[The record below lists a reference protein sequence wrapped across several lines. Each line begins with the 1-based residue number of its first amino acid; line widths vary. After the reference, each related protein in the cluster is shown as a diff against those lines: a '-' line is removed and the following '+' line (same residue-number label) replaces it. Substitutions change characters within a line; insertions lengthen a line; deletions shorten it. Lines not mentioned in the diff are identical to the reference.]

1 MTTRPDSRTTQPI
14 APVLLHIG
22 TDVDEAIAHDFER
35 WCEDHVA
42 DNLRLP
48 GFVSAR
54 RLRRSDAQPAAG
66 ESASSLTLYQLADVS
81 ALETPEYL
89 GRRITMPPHFSGR
102 IRSQRSLYH
111 ELGAERGLGAE
122 PGVRT
127 QSIGPAFLHVTV
139 DVEPDWRARFLDW
152 YVKVHVAAV
161 LDAPGMLGVRR
172 FENVEL
178 ASGRPLAA
186 GQHTYCTL
194 YEMEDAGVIAR
205 PTTLASASRGACPPE
220 LAPHRVAFNHTYEE
234 IFRAPSP

>member
-1 MTTRPDSRTTQPI
+1 MTTRPDSQSSQPI

-22 TDVDEAIAHDFER
+22 TDVDAAIALDFER

-54 RLRRSDAQPAAG
+54 RLRRSEAQPAAG
-66 ESASSLTLYQLADVS
+66 ESASSLTLYQLEDAL

-89 GRRITMPPHFSGR
+89 GRKITLPPHFSGR
-102 IRSQRSLYH
+102 IRSQRSLYR
-111 ELGAERGLGAE
+111 ELGAE
-122 PGVRT
+122 PGVRI

-139 DVEPDWRARFLDW
+139 DVEPSFRAQFIEW

-234 IFRAPSP
+234 IFRAASR

>member
-1 MTTRPDSRTTQPI
+1 MTTRTDSRTTQPI

-54 RLRRSDAQPAAG
+54 RLRRSGSPSTAG
-66 ESASSLTLYQLADVS
+66 ESASSLTLYQLEDVK
-81 ALETPEYL
+81 ALETPDYR
-89 GRRITMPPHFSGR
+89 GRKITMPPHFAGH
-102 IRSQRSLYH
+102 IRSTRSLYL
-111 ELGAERGLGAE
+111 ELGAE
-122 PGVRT
+122 PGVRN
-127 QSIGPAFLHVTV
+127 QEIGPALLHVTV
-139 DVEPDWRARFLDW
+139 DVEPDWRTRFIEW

-161 LDAPGMLGVRR
+161 LDAPGMLGARR

-194 YEMEDAGVIAR
+194 YEMEDAGVLAR
-205 PTTLASASRGACPPE
+205 PSTVESASKGACPPE
-220 LAPHRVAFNHTYEE
+220 LAPHRVPFNHVYEE
-234 IFRAPSP
+234 IFRA

>member
-1 MTTRPDSRTTQPI
+1 MATQPNPTQSQPI
-14 APVLLHIG
+14 GPVLLHIG
-22 TDVDEAIAHDFER
+22 TDVDEAIDRDFDR

-54 RLRRSDAQPAAG
+54 RLRRSGAQPAVG

-89 GRRITMPPHFSGR
+89 GRKVTMPPHFSGR
-102 IRSQRSLYH
+102 IRSTRSLYR
-111 ELGAERGLGAE
+111 ELGAE

-127 QSIGPAFLHVTV
+127 QSIGPALLHVTV
-139 DVEPDWRARFLDW
+139 DVEPDWRTRFIEW

-161 LDAPGMLGVRR
+161 LDAPGMLGARR

-178 ASGRPLAA
+178 ASRRPLAA

-234 IFRAPSP
+234 IFRAASA